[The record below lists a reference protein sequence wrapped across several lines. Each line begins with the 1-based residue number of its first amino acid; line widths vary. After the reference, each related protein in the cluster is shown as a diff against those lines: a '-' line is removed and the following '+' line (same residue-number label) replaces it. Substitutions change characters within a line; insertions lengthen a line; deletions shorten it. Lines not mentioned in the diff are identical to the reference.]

1 MSEVPAD
8 RIPIL
13 PPVRCLALRLALTRI
28 VVLLFPNS
36 TCKFFFFK
44 ALQIFDRS
52 SLRILLTTT
61 FPFILTA
68 DNTILTISLDCLPS
82 PRTTSGTPFRK
93 SLPTSNLARLSPTC
107 SIEWIEICL
116 CTSSR
121 ASSPFANFSKIV
133 FKSIPSITIRSIRI
147 KI

>member
-13 PPVRCLALRLALTRI
+13 PPVGCLVLRLALTRI
-28 VVLLFPNS
+28 VVLPFPTS
-36 TCKFFFFK
+36 TRKFFFFSV
-44 ALQIFDRS
+44 LQIFDRS
-52 SLRILLTTT
+52 SLGILLTTT

-68 DNTILTISLDCLPS
+68 ESTILTISLGCLPS

-93 SLPTSNLARLSPTC
+93 SLPTSNLARLFPTC
-107 SIEWIEICL
+107 SIEWIEICF

-121 ASSPFANFSKIV
+121 ASSPVANFSKIV
-133 FKSIPSITIRSIRI
+133 FKSIPPITIRSIGI